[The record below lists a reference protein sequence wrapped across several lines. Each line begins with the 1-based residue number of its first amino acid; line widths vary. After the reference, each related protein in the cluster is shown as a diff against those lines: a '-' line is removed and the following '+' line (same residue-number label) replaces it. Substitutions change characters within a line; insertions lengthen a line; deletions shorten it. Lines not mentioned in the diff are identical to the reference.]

1 MDSLAGGARV
11 PDGNCPFCRIA
22 AGELPAT
29 IVYQDDSVVAFRD
42 IAPRAPT
49 HILVVPRRHVP
60 SLLDLAESDGALL
73 GRIFATAADIA
84 RSEGI
89 AERGFRVVANC
100 GPWAGQSVGHLHF
113 HLLGGRTMSWPP
125 G

>member
-1 MDSLAGGARV
+1 MASHPGGA
-11 PDGNCPFCRIA
+11 PGPGGICSFCRIA

-49 HILVVPRRHVP
+49 HILVVPRCHVP
-60 SLLDLAESDGALL
+60 SLLDLDAADGELL

-89 AERGFRVVANC
+89 AERGFRIVANC

-113 HLLGGRTMSWPP
+113 HLLGGRTMGWPP

>member
-1 MDSLAGGARV
+1 V

-22 AGELPAT
+22 AGEFPAT

-60 SLLDLAESDGALL
+60 SLLDLAAADGELL

-89 AERGFRVVANC
+89 AERGFRIVANC

-113 HLLGGRTMSWPP
+113 HLLGGRTMGWPP

>member
-1 MDSLAGGARV
+1 
-11 PDGNCPFCRIA
+11 
-22 AGELPAT
+22 
-29 IVYQDDSVVAFRD
+29 VVAFRD

-49 HILVVPRRHVP
+49 HILVVPRCHVP
-60 SLLDLAESDGALL
+60 SLLDLDAADGELL

-89 AERGFRVVANC
+89 AERGFRIVANC

-113 HLLGGRTMSWPP
+113 HLLGGRTMGWPP